1 MMAGI
6 VLIGALLG
14 AALFTWLRGK
24 SDGFKMLLD
33 GLAVLA
39 YLGFFVVAARSVM
52 RTIWDNTI
60 FMTQVH
66 EVLQS
71 PIFLVSGA
79 YLGPYGLAL
88 LVQQLV
94 SRRS

>member
-1 MMAGI
+1 MAGF
-6 VLIGALLG
+6 VLVGVIIGAVLLI
-14 AALFTWLRGK
+14 WLRGK
-24 SDGFKMLLD
+24 SDGVKMLLD

-39 YLGFFVVAARSVM
+39 YLGFFVLGAASVA
-52 RTIWDNTI
+52 RTIMDDTV

-66 EVLQS
+66 EVFNS

-88 LVQQLV
+88 LVQQMV
-94 SRRS
+94 GRRS

>member
-1 MMAGI
+1 MVGF
-6 VLIGALLG
+6 VLVGALLG
-14 AALFTWLRGK
+14 AVLLIWLRGK
-24 SDGFKMLLD
+24 SDGVRMLLD

-39 YLGFFVVAARSVM
+39 YMGFFVVAASSVA
-52 RTIWDNTI
+52 RTIWDDTV

-71 PIFLVSGA
+71 PIFLASGA

-88 LVQQLV
+88 LVRQLMDK
-94 SRRS
+94 RS